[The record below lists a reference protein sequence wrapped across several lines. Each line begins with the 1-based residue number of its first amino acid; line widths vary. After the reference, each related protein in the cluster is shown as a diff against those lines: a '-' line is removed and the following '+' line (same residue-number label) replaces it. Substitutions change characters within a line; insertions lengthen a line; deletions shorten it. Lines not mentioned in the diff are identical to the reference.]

1 MGPFFSLKGW
11 KSEIGFVSLGMKG
24 TIKVSIK
31 FANDGIIG
39 YSDSKIAQSE
49 TNDCFVRTIAAALE
63 VSYDDAH
70 AYVAKE
76 YGRKDK
82 EGTFGVFRTLRTK
95 MEILGREIEE
105 MGEILKYSTTK
116 RLVTRYKCYGE
127 IVEREM
133 TFKSFVKKYPKG
145 TYVILVKNH
154 AFCLKDGVV
163 VGGNY
168 SDATAL
174 RKRVHG
180 AFKII

>member
-1 MGPFFSLKGW
+1 
-11 KSEIGFVSLGMKG
+11 MKEV
-24 TIKVSIK
+24 IKVSIK
-31 FANDGIIG
+31 FANDAIIG

-76 YGRKDK
+76 YGRKNRQ
-82 EGTFGVFRTLRTK
+82 GTLGVFVTLSK
-95 MEILGREIEE
+95 QKLILGKEIEQ
-105 MGEILKYSTTK
+105 MGEIVQYSTTK
-116 RLVTRYKCYGE
+116 RLVTRYRCYGR

-133 TFKSFVKKYPKG
+133 TFKSFVKKYSEG
-145 TYVILVKNH
+145 TYVLLVKNH

-174 RKRVHG
+174 RKRVHA
-180 AFKII
+180 AFKVLS

>member
-1 MGPFFSLKGW
+1 
-11 KSEIGFVSLGMKG
+11 MKEV
-24 TIKVSIK
+24 TKVSIK
-31 FANDGIIG
+31 FANDAIIG

-49 TNDCFVRTIAAALE
+49 TNDCFVRTVAAALE

-76 YGRKDK
+76 YGRKNRR
-82 EGTFGVFRTLRTK
+82 GTYRVVLTLSK
-95 MEILGREIEE
+95 KQEILGRRIEQL
-105 MGEILKYSTTK
+105 GEEGKYRLGK
-116 RLVTRYKCYGE
+116 RLIMRYKCYGE

-133 TFKSFVKKYPKG
+133 TFKSFVKKYPEG
-145 TYVILVKNH
+145 TYVMLVKNH

-174 RKRVHG
+174 RKRVHA
-180 AFKII
+180 AFKVLS